1 MTRIVCLEAIEDC
14 DQAIALGRKDFLVY
28 YAKGQAMQ
36 LVKKNEE
43 GLKVAD
49 ECIRLKPNDPR
60 GYLLKSMFYNDIRT
74 EDAMKK
80 AEEYQIEF
88 RNRLESFQFKFHY

>member
-1 MTRIVCLEAIEDC
+1 MEDC
-14 DQAIALGRKDFLVY
+14 DNAMRLGRKDFLINY
-28 YAKGQAMQ
+28 TKGQAMQ

-49 ECIRLKPNDPR
+49 ECIRLEPKDPR

-80 AEEYQIEF
+80 AEEYRIEF
-88 RNRLESFQFKFHY
+88 RNRLESFKFKFHY